1 MAHHI
6 NMRGKSPLYRLMA
19 KTTTDENGCINFHGA
34 KARGGYGFVRVDGK
48 NLYTHRVAY
57 ESQVGMIPEG
67 MVIDHLC
74 RNPACVNVEH
84 LEVVTPQINTL
95 RGTSHQ
101 ARNAKK
107 THCLHGHEFN
117 EENTHIDKR
126 GSRICRSCK
135 RLYMR
140 KLRAAK
146 RAAKD
151 E

>member
-57 ESQVGMIPEG
+57 ESQVGTIPEG

-74 RNPACVNVEH
+74 RNRACVNVEH
-84 LEVVTPQINTL
+84 LEVVTPQVNTL
-95 RGTSHQ
+95 RGISVQ
-101 ARNAKK
+101 ADNARK
-107 THCLHGHEFN
+107 THCLRGHGFSGDN
-117 EENTHIDKR
+117 LRIDKTGR
-126 GSRICRSCK
+126 RICRTCK
-135 RLYMR
+135 RETQRRIRER
-140 KLRAAK
+140 KRGPKL
-146 RAAKD
+146 
-151 E
+151 